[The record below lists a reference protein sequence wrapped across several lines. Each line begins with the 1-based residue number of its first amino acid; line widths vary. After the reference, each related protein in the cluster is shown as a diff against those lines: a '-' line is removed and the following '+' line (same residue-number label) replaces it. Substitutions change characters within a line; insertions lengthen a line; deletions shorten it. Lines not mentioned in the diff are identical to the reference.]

1 MNKRTIPILMAAAGI
16 SAAGYYAYNIP
27 EPPLIHH
34 ASISDKSTSM
44 AGLSCKAMVDAAR
57 AKIENPNVVTPP
69 GSTFSFLVT
78 GSSNS
83 KLRARLVLS
92 LPIPSKTWSPAGGG
106 SEGQGLEEFYKQLE
120 QTCEKQGDADASA
133 IYDALRLGL
142 NHLQGLGCGT
152 PAAKCSIS
160 VMSDGIENADRAMY
174 AYLTNSKAPPPNPL
188 PNRIAAVDFCGIDP
202 GIAEKWADVLEA
214 PANYRA
220 YCEAERVAPN
230 ANKKREGVK

>member
-1 MNKRTIPILMAAAGI
+1 MNKQTIMLLMAAAGI
-16 SAAGYYAYNIP
+16 TAAAFYAYKIP
-27 EPPLIHH
+27 EPPLVHH
-34 ASISDKSTSM
+34 AGILDKSTSM

-57 AKIENPNVVTPP
+57 AKIENPNVIAPP

-92 LPIPSKTWSPAGGG
+92 EPIPSKTWSPAGGG
-106 SEGQGLEEFYKQLE
+106 SEGQGLDEFYKHLE

-160 VMSDGIENADRAMY
+160 IMSDGIENADRAMY
-174 AYLTNSKAPPPNPL
+174 TYLTNSKAPPPNQL

-202 GIAEKWADVLEA
+202 GVAEKWADVLEA

-220 YCEAERVAPN
+220 YCEAERVSGN
-230 ANKKREGVK
+230 TVKKGGGAQ